1 MSTYQVKLDGS
12 VQDFDAVAAAINFE
26 EAGSSKFVLN
36 ELAWVAPSFMNLM
49 TFETLA
55 NGVLLN
61 KVKVTR
67 HNAPPPTA
75 HTKVWT
81 GAMIVAGHTELVIV
95 WRG

>member
-36 ELAWVAPSFMNLM
+36 ELAWVVPSFMNLM

-75 HTKVWT
+75 HAKVWT